1 MRKIYVTTR
10 IEINDEADPGEVVQ
24 EMDYRFKHP
33 DIVSHEIVDTEWR
46 RLIPSFGRRRS
57 RCP

>member
-1 MRKIYVTTR
+1 MRRIYVTTR

-33 DIVSHEIVDTEWR
+33 DIVSHEIVDTKE
-46 RLIPSFGRRRS
+46 IKQED
-57 RCP
+57 

>member
-1 MRKIYVTTR
+1 MRRIYVTTR

-33 DIVSHEIVDTEWR
+33 DIVSHEIVDAEELAGNSI
-46 RLIPSFGRRRS
+46 RLKKEAK
-57 RCP
+57 

>member
-1 MRKIYVTTR
+1 MRRIYVTTR

-33 DIVSHEIVDTEWR
+33 DIVSHEIVDAEE
-46 RLIPSFGRRRS
+46 LKEAK
-57 RCP
+57 